1 MLTIEEMEKIKSEE
15 IYRDEIRKK
24 LSENKDS
31 SFSKKSWRFLNSSFG
46 IWLLSTVIVG
56 LIVYFYNMNK
66 LQNEISVNEAATI
79 HKLETESSHRLQQF
93 TFTLSKHES
102 TEIYDNKDKLAYMI
116 DGILFNSTTHTP
128 IRPAYIFPE
137 FKERTMSSLLY
148 EIGRLKSDQTEA
160 STITAARKIIREMQ
174 NCLLEIE
181 APPKE
186 DFALS
191 RETLKSKLTGD
202 VTEDEQKNL
211 SDYESKEKIFEKGD
225 LTEYNNLIQKKLEDL
240 LKLVD
245 SNSYLKDLLEK

>member
-102 TEIYDNKDKLAYMI
+102 TE
-116 DGILFNSTTHTP
+116 GGSHGPFQCS
-128 IRPAYIFPE
+128 
-137 FKERTMSSLLY
+137 
-148 EIGRLKSDQTEA
+148 
-160 STITAARKIIREMQ
+160 
-174 NCLLEIE
+174 
-181 APPKE
+181 
-186 DFALS
+186 
-191 RETLKSKLTGD
+191 
-202 VTEDEQKNL
+202 
-211 SDYESKEKIFEKGD
+211 
-225 LTEYNNLIQKKLEDL
+225 
-240 LKLVD
+240 
-245 SNSYLKDLLEK
+245 